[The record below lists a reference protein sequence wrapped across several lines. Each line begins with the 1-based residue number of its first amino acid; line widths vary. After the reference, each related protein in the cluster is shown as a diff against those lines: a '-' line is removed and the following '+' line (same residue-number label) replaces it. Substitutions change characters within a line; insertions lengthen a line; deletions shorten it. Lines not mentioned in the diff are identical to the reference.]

1 LSSHLH
7 QFLNIVQDMA
17 KGKARLGGE
26 LVEEPVARTPPHL
39 EPIVPNSGNRLRI
52 KSFT

>member
-1 LSSHLH
+1 MLVGTVRLILSYE
-7 QFLNIVQDMA
+7 
-17 KGKARLGGE
+17 E

-52 KSFT
+52 KPFT